1 MIIYADF
8 SFYTAKY
15 LAGTGRETVINTAFP
30 YFARLATQEI
40 KRYTCDNVNES
51 DIPEEVS
58 MCCCELAEMIFRQE
72 QFNNQTEGVTSEN
85 VQGWSKSY
93 ENAESRKQAY
103 NTAVKDCIY
112 KWLSV
117 TGLLYRGL
125 R

>member
-1 MIIYADF
+1 MIIFADF

-15 LAGTGRETVINTAFP
+15 LSGREAVINTAFSH
-30 YFARLATQEI
+30 FARLATQEI

-51 DIPEEVS
+51 DVPEEVS

-72 QFNNQTEGVTSEN
+72 QFNNQTEGVTSES

-93 ENAESRKQAY
+93 ESTDNRKQAFD
-103 NTAVKDCIY
+103 TAVRECVY
-112 KWLSV
+112 KWLSG

>member
-1 MIIYADF
+1 MTNYADEA
-8 SFYTAKY
+8 FYKNKFLSDRKA
-15 LAGTGRETVINTAFP
+15 VVNTAFA

-40 KRYTCDNVNES
+40 KRFTGDNVNEF

-58 MCCCELAEMIFRQE
+58 MCCCEIAEMIFRQE
-72 QFNNQTEGVTSEN
+72 QSSDNEGVSSES

-93 ENAESRKQAY
+93 ESTESRKQAFD
-103 NTAVKDCIY
+103 TAVRECVY
-112 KWLSV
+112 KWLNG

>member
-1 MIIYADF
+1 MTNYADET
-8 SFYTAKY
+8 FYKNKF
-15 LAGTGRETVINTAFP
+15 LSGRKAVVDTAFA

-40 KRYTCDNVNES
+40 KRFTGENVNEY

-58 MCCCELAEMIFRQE
+58 MCCCEIAEMIFRQE
-72 QFNNQTEGVTSEN
+72 QFSDNEGVSSES

-93 ENAESRKQAY
+93 ESTENRKQAFD
-103 NTAVKDCIY
+103 TAVRECVY
-112 KWLSV
+112 KWLNG